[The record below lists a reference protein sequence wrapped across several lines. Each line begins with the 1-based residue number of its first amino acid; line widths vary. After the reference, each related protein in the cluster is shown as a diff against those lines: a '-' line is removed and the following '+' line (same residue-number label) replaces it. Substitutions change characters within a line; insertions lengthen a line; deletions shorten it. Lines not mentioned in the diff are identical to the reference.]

1 MKISEIK
8 PQADPTQYIDQTQK
22 LKQLEK
28 NQVSQSSEATNQQA
42 DRVDLSEQSKE
53 MQKIYNVLQMTP
65 EIRSERVDDVKKL
78 IEENRYQVESKA
90 VADKMI
96 RESLFDRF
104 LEGERNFP

>member
-8 PQADPTQYIDQTQK
+8 PQADPTQSIDQTQK

>member
-96 RESLFDRF
+96 GESLFDRF

>member
-8 PQADPTQYIDQTQK
+8 PQTDPTQYIDQAQK

-28 NQVSQSSEATNQQA
+28 NQVSQPPEATNQQT

-65 EIRSERVDDVKKL
+65 EIRPERVNDVKKL

-96 RESLFDRF
+96 RESIFEL
-104 LEGERNFP
+104 NK